1 MASKSDVQLT
11 ELYERSR
18 SQFPVP
24 ACVADAIRHH
34 LLFNN
39 AQLGAG
45 HELSNRSTAVVEKA
59 HNTFMN
65 AHGVGEV
72 ALAGATS
79 NLFAML
85 ADSYRRSKR
94 IQPGDEIIILDSSHE
109 ANAGP
114 WVRLAEETG
123 ALLKWWRVS
132 EAPPFS
138 TSLSDLKKLL
148 SNKTK
153 IVAFPHVSNL
163 LGEVVD
169 VGAAVKMIQAGPAG
183 GETRVVVDGVAY
195 APHLAIDV
203 KGWGVDWYG
212 FSVYKTWGP
221 HMAALYGSHA
231 AFQDLKEAGPNH
243 YWISGTD
250 VPYKFE
256 LGGPAHEGCAGIVAL
271 SQYLNHMA
279 APSSSS
285 SDLDRHTVEAAYATF
300 RKMEAPLQQQL
311 VDCLN
316 AKPDVTIIG
325 PTHAN
330 TRNRV
335 ATISFVHR
343 TKSSKQ
349 LNDEIQTAG
358 FAIRHGHMYAM
369 RLTERLVDKKYAR
382 SAGDGVVRISLLH
395 YNTAEEVHRL
405 VSALDKI
412 L

>member
-1 MASKSDVQLT
+1 
-11 ELYERSR
+11 
-18 SQFPVP
+18 
-24 ACVADAIRHH
+24 
-34 LLFNN
+34 
-39 AQLGAG
+39 
-45 HELSNRSTAVVEKA
+45 
-59 HNTFMN
+59 MN

-123 ALLKWWRVS
+123 ALVKWWRVS
-132 EAPPFS
+132 DSPPFS

-148 SNKTK
+148 SSKTK

-169 VGAAVKMIQAGPAG
+169 VGAAVKMIRAGPAG
-183 GETRVVVDGVAY
+183 DETRIVVDGVAY
-195 APHLAIDV
+195 APHLPIDV
-203 KGWGVDWYG
+203 AGSGVDWYG

-243 YWISGTD
+243 YWISGSD

-271 SQYLNHMA
+271 TQYLNHMA

-285 SDLDRHTVEAAYATF
+285 SDSNKADNHGMSNGSSKQSLDLDRHTVEAAYVNF

-325 PTHAN
+325 PAHAD
-330 TRNRV
+330 TSNRV
-335 ATISFVHR
+335 ATISFVHK

-349 LNDEIQTAG
+349 LNDEIQKAG

-369 RLTERLVDKKYAR
+369 RLTERLVDRKYAR

-395 YNTAEEVHRL
+395 YNTAEEVQSL
-405 VSALDKI
+405 VSALDRI